1 VSEPT
6 SRSSEPVQQDAPVE
20 PVAETPTAA
29 ESPAEAVSEAPE
41 AAVEADAAAEA
52 PEVPAE
58 AAPEDP
64 AEELAVEEAPAAE
77 AEAPAAEVTEVAE
90 VAEEAPAEEAPAAE
104 AEVPAEDAPAE
115 EAPVA
120 EAEVPAEDAPAEEA
134 PVAEA
139 EAEAEVAAEEAPA
152 EEAVAEAEVAA
163 EDAPAEAAPAAEEAP
178 AAEAEVPA
186 EEAPGGETPTAEA
199 AAEGAPVAE
208 TPAEEAPAEE
218 APAAEAE
225 ATTEEATTE
234 EAPTEVAPA
243 PETTPAPKPAT
254 PKPSA
259 IPSPAALARPRPPK
273 PSASPAPAAQSAPAT
288 APAPVV
294 PAAADAVA
302 HAEAE
307 KFGRVDDEGNVYVR
321 DSTGERVVGQFPGVT
336 TEEALALYVRR
347 YLDLSAK
354 VGLFEARL
362 ESADLSVREID
373 QTLQKLTEE
382 TAEPAAVGDLDALRS
397 RVEVL
402 RGLSAERRAALEEA
416 RSAAKAEAVASRTS
430 IVEAAEKIAATDPSK
445 MQWRPAGEELRSLL
459 DRWKDAQRSGPRID
473 RPTEESLWKRFSHAR
488 TAFDRERR
496 HFFADLEQRNSAAK
510 TEKEKLVSE
519 AEALSTSTDWGYT
532 AGAYRDLMTRWKA
545 AGRASRKDDDALWAR
560 FRAAQDRF
568 FEARDAEN
576 AVIDAEYGENL
587 KVKEELLLEAE
598 ALVPVKDLN
607 KAKAV
612 LRNIQERWEEAGKVP
627 RGDIQ
632 RVEGRLRAV
641 ETAIRDADQ
650 AQWKRSNPE
659 TRARAEGAAAQ
670 LEAAI
675 EGLEADLAAAQA
687 KGDKRKVSELEAA
700 VAARRSWLE
709 QVVKAA
715 QDSRG

>member
-6 SRSSEPVQQDAPVE
+6 SRSSEPVQQDAPAE

-41 AAVEADAAAEA
+41 APAEADATADAAEA
-52 PEVPAE
+52 ATEETPEVPAE
-58 AAPEDP
+58 E
-64 AEELAVEEAPAAE
+64 
-77 AEAPAAEVTEVAE
+77 T
-90 VAEEAPAEEAPAAE
+90 VAEEAPAAEAPAAE
-104 AEVPAEDAPAE
+104 AEVPAQEAPATDAPETEAAAEETPAAAAPVEEAPAE
-115 EAPVA
+115 ETPAAAAPV
-120 EAEVPAEDAPAEEA
+120 
-134 PVAEA
+134 
-139 EAEAEVAAEEAPA
+139 EEAPA
-152 EEAVAEAEVAA
+152 EEA
-163 EDAPAEAAPAAEEAP
+163 P
-178 AAEAEVPA
+178 
-186 EEAPGGETPTAEA
+186 
-199 AAEGAPVAE
+199 
-208 TPAEEAPAEE
+208 E

-225 ATTEEATTE
+225 ATAAESAPTE
-234 EAPTEVAPA
+234 EAPAAEAPAQEVAPEEAAPEAPA
-243 PETTPAPKPAT
+243 PEEAPAAEAPAAEAAAPEAAAPEAVAPAEAPAEEAPASEAQAPAEETPTPAPAPQPATPQPAT

-273 PSASPAPAAQSAPAT
+273 PGAAAAVTPSAAPAT
-288 APAPVV
+288 APTPIVPV
-294 PAAADAVA
+294 AADAAA

-321 DSTGERVVGQFPGVT
+321 ESAGERVVGQFPGVT

-373 QTLQKLTEE
+373 QTLQKLGEE
-382 TAEPAAVGDLDALRS
+382 TAEPAAVGDLDGLRT
-397 RVEVL
+397 RVEAL
-402 RGLSAERRAALEEA
+402 RGLAAERRSALEAERA
-416 RSAAKAEAVASRTS
+416 AAKTEAVAARTS

-459 DRWKDAQRSGPRID
+459 DRWKEAQRSGPRID

-510 TEKEKLVSE
+510 IEKEKLVSE

-545 AGRASRKDDDALWAR
+545 AGRASRKDDDALWAK

-568 FEARDAEN
+568 FQARDAEN

-587 KVKEELLLEAE
+587 KVKEELLAEAE

-607 KAKAV
+607 RAKAV

-675 EGLEADLAAAQA
+675 AGLEEDLAAAQA

-700 VAARRSWLE
+700 VTARRSWLE

-715 QDSRG
+715 EDSRG

>member
-1 VSEPT
+1 MSEPT
-6 SRSSEPVQQDAPVE
+6 SRSAEPVQQDAPAE

-41 AAVEADAAAEA
+41 APAEQDAAAAA
-52 PEVPAE
+52 PETAEQDAAE
-58 AAPEDP
+58 AAPETAGEEAAAAPTEEPAAAEAQVAETAAAEAQVADAP
-64 AEELAVEEAPAAE
+64 AEVAPVAETPAAE
-77 AEAPAAEVTEVAE
+77 T
-90 VAEEAPAEEAPAAE
+90 PAEEAPVETTAEEVPAAE
-104 AEVPAEDAPAE
+104 TEAPAQEVAPEEAPAQEAPAEDAPAD
-115 EAPVA
+115 
-120 EAEVPAEDAPAEEA
+120 EV
-134 PVAEA
+134 
-139 EAEAEVAAEEAPA
+139 
-152 EEAVAEAEVAA
+152 
-163 EDAPAEAAPAAEEAP
+163 AAEEAP
-178 AAEAEVPA
+178 AAEA
-186 EEAPGGETPTAEA
+186 
-199 AAEGAPVAE
+199 
-208 TPAEEAPAEE
+208 APAEE
-218 APAAEAE
+218 TPAA
-225 ATTEEATTE
+225 
-234 EAPTEVAPA
+234 APA
-243 PETTPAPKPAT
+243 PQPTAPKP
-254 PKPSA
+254 A
-259 IPSPAALARPRPPK
+259 IPSPAALARPRPRTPGAVT
-273 PSASPAPAAQSAPAT
+273 PAAQAAAPAA

-294 PAAADAVA
+294 PVAADAAA

-321 DSTGERVVGQFPGVT
+321 EAAGERVVGQFPGVT
-336 TEEALALYVRR
+336 TSEALALYVRR

-362 ESADLSVREID
+362 DSADLSVREID
-373 QTLQKLTEE
+373 QTLQKLGEE
-382 TAEPAAVGDLDALRS
+382 TAEPAAVGDLDGLRTRVEALRG
-397 RVEVL
+397 RA
-402 RGLSAERRAALEEA
+402 AERRSALEQA
-416 RSAAKAEAVASRTS
+416 RSAAKAEAVAARTA

-445 MQWRPAGEELRSLL
+445 MQWRPAGEELRTLL
-459 DRWKDAQRSGPRID
+459 DRWKEAQRSGPRID

-510 TEKEKLVSE
+510 IEKEKLVSE

-568 FEARDAEN
+568 FQARDAEN

-587 KVKEELLLEAE
+587 KVKEELLAEAE

-607 KAKAV
+607 RAKAV

-675 EGLEADLAAAQA
+675 EGLEADLAEARA

-700 VAARRSWLE
+700 VTARRSWLE

-715 QDSRG
+715 EDSRG

>member
-6 SRSSEPVQQDAPVE
+6 SRSTEPVQQDAPVE
-20 PVAETPTAA
+20 PVAETPTAEA
-29 ESPAEAVSEAPE
+29 PAEVAGEAPE
-41 AAVEADAAAEA
+41 AAVEADAPEAVTEATTEA
-52 PEVPAE
+52 PETEQVT
-58 AAPEDP
+58 
-64 AEELAVEEAPAAE
+64 EEAP
-77 AEAPAAEVTEVAE
+77 VAE
-90 VAEEAPAEEAPAAE
+90 PEAPAEEAPAAE
-104 AEVPAEDAPAE
+104 A
-115 EAPVA
+115 PV
-120 EAEVPAEDAPAEEA
+120 
-134 PVAEA
+134 
-139 EAEAEVAAEEAPA
+139 
-152 EEAVAEAEVAA
+152 
-163 EDAPAEAAPAAEEAP
+163 EEAP
-178 AAEAEVPA
+178 AAE
-186 EEAPGGETPTAEA
+186 
-199 AAEGAPVAE
+199 AE
-208 TPAEEAPAEE
+208 TPAEEAPAAEPE
-218 APAAEAE
+218 APAAAE
-225 ATTEEATTE
+225 APAEEPATAEAPAEEAPE
-234 EAPTEVAPA
+234 AEAPTEEPTAEVTAEETPA
-243 PETTPAPKPAT
+243 EESPAATPAPKPAT

-259 IPSPAALARPRPPK
+259 IPSPAALARPRAPK
-273 PSASPAPAAQSAPAT
+273 PGTPSAPVAQSAPA
-288 APAPVV
+288 APSAPVV

-307 KFGRVDDEGNVYVR
+307 KFGRVDDEGNVYVH
-321 DSTGERVVGQFPGVT
+321 DAAGERVVGQFPGVT

-373 QTLQKLTEE
+373 QTLQKLGEE
-382 TAEPAAVGDLDALRS
+382 TAEPAAVGDLDGLRA
-397 RVEVL
+397 RVETL
-402 RGLSAERRAALEEA
+402 RGRSAERRAVLEQA

-430 IVEAAEKIAATDPSK
+430 IVEAAEKIAETDPSK
-445 MQWRPAGEELRSLL
+445 MQWRPAGEELRALL

-519 AEALSTSTDWGYT
+519 AESLSNSTDWGYT

-568 FEARDAEN
+568 FQARDAEN

-587 KVKEELLLEAE
+587 KVKEVLLEEAE
-598 ALVPVKDLN
+598 ALLPVKDLN
-607 KAKAV
+607 KAKAA
-612 LRNIQERWEEAGKVP
+612 LRGLQERWEEAGKVP

-632 RVEGRLRAV
+632 RIEARLRAV
-641 ETAIRDADQ
+641 ESAVRDADQ
-650 AQWKRSNPE
+650 AQWKRTNPE

-670 LEAAI
+670 LESAI
-675 EGLEADLAAAQA
+675 AGLEADLADAQA

-715 QDSRG
+715 EDSRG